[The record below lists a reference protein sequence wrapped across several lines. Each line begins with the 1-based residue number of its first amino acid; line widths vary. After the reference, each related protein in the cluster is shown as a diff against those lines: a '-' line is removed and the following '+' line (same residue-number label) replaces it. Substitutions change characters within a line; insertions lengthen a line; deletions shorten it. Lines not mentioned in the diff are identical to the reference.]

1 MNTLRVGIVGFGN
14 LGQAA
19 LASLKQQPD
28 MCLAGIFSRRQLSHP
43 NHMPMH
49 VLDAGEVEAD
59 ILLLCGSSA
68 KDLPQQTPHFAERY
82 NVVDSFDTHAVMQQ
96 HFEATHAAALRGS
109 KVAVFA
115 AGWDP
120 GLFSL
125 MRCLFE
131 AVLPQGQSASFW
143 GPGISQG
150 HSDALR
156 HLPGVKDARQYTLPS
171 KEALEAARAGKTVVA
186 TQAHRRLCYVVP
198 EEGANLKQLEHSIQT
213 LPHYFAGYETQVVF
227 VSQEELLQKHAA
239 MPQAGHV
246 VRHGLTQEAHA
257 HQLEFSLKLADNP
270 AFTASVLVACARAA
284 FRLHQQGAAGA
295 YSLLDIP
302 VGLLSSQP
310 SEELRK
316 RLI

>member
-1 MNTLRVGIVGFGN
+1 MNALRVGIVGFGN

-28 MCLAGIFSRRQLSHP
+28 MALAGIFSRRHISHP
-43 NHMPMH
+43 DYRPIGM
-49 VLDAGEVEAD
+49 LDEGKVEAD

-82 NVVDSFDTHAVMQQ
+82 NVVDSFDTHAVMQP
-96 HFEATHAAALRGS
+96 HFEATHDAALRGG

-131 AVLPQGQSASFW
+131 AVLPKGQSASFW

-171 KEALEAARAGKTVVA
+171 EEALAAARTGQAVVA

-198 EEGANLKQLEHSIQT
+198 EAGADLKQLAHSIQT

-227 VSQEELLQKHAA
+227 ISQEELSQKHAA

-246 VRHGLTQEAHA
+246 VRHGLTHEGHA

-270 AFTASVLVACARAA
+270 AFTASVLTACARAA

-295 YSLLDIP
+295 HSLLDIP
-302 VGLLSSQP
+302 VGLLSSQSP
-310 SEELRK
+310 QALRE